1 LTAVITRAGMAKATL
16 REWRAESIRDPLP
29 KSCSSSLAKNMKA
42 NWLSTASKLCS
53 RNGSD
58 SARPS
63 CQSHV
68 RRAADPQDDL
78 LDRLIDLT
86 LAEARMRR
94 PLDELADGAAKVA
107 SVALE
112 VGYASEAVFSRSF
125 KKIAGMSPAAWRARS
140 LLAAKS
146 V

>member
-1 LTAVITRAGMAKATL
+1 M
-16 REWRAESIRDPLP
+16 
-29 KSCSSSLAKNMKA
+29 
-42 NWLSTASKLCS
+42 
-53 RNGSD
+53 
-58 SARPS
+58 
-63 CQSHV
+63 
-68 RRAADPQDDL
+68 